1 MPNFECLWLDF
12 GTMLPSNAIKD
23 EPKAECA
30 GVEAYRATELKN
42 VKI

>member
-12 GTMLPSNAIKD
+12 GTILPSNAN

-30 GVEAYRATELKN
+30 GVEAYGATELKN